1 MGTVF
6 RGTDLASGRAVAI
19 KQLRSEPVADAL
31 HIERFRRE
39 GEALKR
45 LNHPNIVELLD
56 VVHEAGTHYLVME
69 FVAGG
74 SLEELLRSGAAEL
87 PIVRVLSIA
96 LDLCDALTRTH
107 RLEIV
112 HRDIKPS
119 NVLLTED
126 GTPKLTDFGAAYIAG
141 QERLTTDLAVIGTAG
156 YVSPEA
162 LRGEE
167 LDARADIWAFG
178 VLLFELLTGTRP
190 FGKKNMAETLH
201 SIGFASPPDLEAL
214 RPDCPPALV
223 ELVYRMLAK
232 DAGQRVPSVRIVG
245 AELDKIARGHGGRAR
260 AESTFREA
268 RGGVPI
274 RSNLPAETSTF
285 VGRQTELGELRRCLL
300 EKRTRLVTI
309 VGPGGMGKTRLA
321 LELGHR
327 LLSSALMRADATS
340 ARFSDGLFLVEL
352 APLSSPEFI
361 VSAIAEATGFQFYP
375 GRTAMQQLVDHFRD
389 KRVLLLLDNF
399 EHLLRGAE
407 TVAALLRAA
416 EGLTVVA
423 TSRERLGLTGE
434 TVLSLSGMEFPEAT
448 TPERAIDFSAIKL
461 FVQAARQQKPEFRLE
476 PAEADDVIRICRLV
490 HGVPL
495 GILLA
500 GSWAANLS
508 PREIAEEISE
518 SLDFLAAELRDLPE
532 RQRSMRAVFD
542 HSWELLTEPEQ
553 NALAAISTFRGGF
566 TRDAAQAVAGTSL
579 RVLATLINKSL
590 LSREPGSGRYR
601 LHELLRQYAEE
612 KLQRSPA
619 REQAVLDAHSAYFAA
634 YLDAREA
641 SLKSPNPAEALLEIE
656 TELDNVRAAWSRMLE
671 KSELDAIERALSSLH
686 FFYTRRAA
694 LAEGEDAFTALAA
707 SLESAHESSPR
718 RTRLLGCALSRRATF
733 LRLQG
738 RYAQAASLLERALSL
753 LDEREHPRERAFA
766 LVMSGSTQVK
776 AGHLQAGTE
785 LGEQALRLF
794 RETGDA
800 WGTAHALE
808 TLGRLYGTAGD
819 FAKAERAYRESA
831 SIQREAGML
840 ESGSMGLGFTLV
852 QQGDYAAGCQ
862 LMLNAL
868 ETFERA
874 GDRWNRMLCQM
885 NLANAQRTLG
895 NYSSAEALA
904 RGCLEFTREIGNL
917 DHEAWSFYQLGN
929 VLKEQERYEAA
940 AAQFHAGLERSLQ
953 IGDAGKIALGRL
965 EFGNLALIRGDHREA
980 KQQLSEGLRGFESAG
995 QAWGVALALDLLGYL
1010 ACQEGNFELA
1020 QTRLSSALETALSRS
1035 LFPFATN
1042 VIAAGALFFARTGNP
1057 ERAVELLSFTQNH
1070 PATERHTITRRVT
1083 PLFAELEAR
1092 LSPES
1097 FASAVQR
1104 GKQLDFDTLKR
1115 LLDPALEGPGVGHQ
1129 RASRA

>member
-6 RGTDLASGRAVAI
+6 RGMDLATGRAVAI
-19 KQLRSEPVADAL
+19 KQLRSEAIADASS
-31 HIERFRRE
+31 IERFRRE

-56 VVHEAGTHYLVME
+56 VVHEGGTHYLVME

-74 SLEELLRSGAAEL
+74 SLEDLMRAGQPQL
-87 PIVRVLSIA
+87 PIPRILNIA

-141 QERLTTDLAVIGTAG
+141 KERLTTDLAVIGTAG

-162 LRGEE
+162 LRGED

-190 FGKKNMAETLH
+190 FSRKNMAQTLH
-201 SIGFASPPDLEAL
+201 NIGFASPPDLEAL
-214 RPDCPPALV
+214 RPDCPAALV
-223 ELVYRMLAK
+223 DLVYRMLAK

-245 AELDKIARGHGGRAR
+245 AELDKIARGQSGRAR
-260 AESTFREA
+260 AESSFREA

-274 RSNLPAETSTF
+274 KSNLPSETSTF
-285 VGRQTELGELRRCLL
+285 VGRHAEIGELRRCLL
-300 EKRTRLVTI
+300 EKSTRLVTI

-321 LELGHR
+321 VELGHR
-327 LLSSALMRADATS
+327 LLSSALMRADETS
-340 ARFSDGLFLVEL
+340 ERFRDGLFLVEL

-361 VSAIAEATGFQFYP
+361 VSAIAEAAGFQFYP
-375 GRTAMQQLVDHFRD
+375 GRTATQQLVDHFRG

-399 EHLLRGAE
+399 EHLLHGAE
-407 TVAALLRAA
+407 TVAELLRAA

-434 TVLSLSGMEFPEAT
+434 TVLSLPGMEFPEANAA
-448 TPERAIDFSAIKL
+448 ERAIDFSAIKL
-461 FVQAARQQKPEFRLE
+461 FMQAARQQKPEFKLE
-476 PAEADDVIRICRLV
+476 DADAADVVRICRLV

-495 GILLA
+495 GILIA

-508 PREIAEEISE
+508 PREIAEEISQ

-542 HSWELLTEPEQ
+542 HSWALLTEPERT
-553 NALAAISTFRGGF
+553 ALSGISIFRGGF
-566 TRDAAQAVAGTSL
+566 TRDAAQAVAGTSI

-590 LSREPGSGRYR
+590 LAREPGGGRYR

-612 KLQRSPA
+612 KLHQAEA
-619 REQAVLDAHSAYFAA
+619 REQEVLDAHSAYFAS
-634 YLDAREA
+634 YLEAREA
-641 SLKSPNPAEALLEIE
+641 SLKSPSPAEALLEIE

-671 KSELDAIERALSSLH
+671 KTELAKIERALSSLH
-686 FFYTRRAA
+686 FFHTRRAA
-694 LAEGEDAFTALAA
+694 LSEGEAAFTALAA
-707 SLESAHESSPR
+707 SLEAMSESSPQ

-738 RYAQAASLLERALSL
+738 RYAQAASLLDRALEL

-766 LVMSGSTQVK
+766 LVISGSTQVK
-776 AGHLQAGTE
+776 AGRLQTGTE

-831 SIQREAGML
+831 NIQREAGML

-868 ETFERA
+868 EMFERA

-904 RGCLEFTREIGNL
+904 RGCLDFTREIGNL
-917 DHEAWSFYQLGN
+917 DHEAWSCYQLGN

-940 AAQFHAGLERSLQ
+940 AAQFQAGLERSLQ
-953 IGDAGKIALGRL
+953 MGDAGKIALGRL
-965 EFGNLALIRGDHREA
+965 EFGNLALIRGDYREA
-980 KQQLSEGLRGFESAG
+980 ERQLGESLRGFESAG

-1010 ACQEGNFELA
+1010 ACQEQNFELA
-1020 QTRLSSALETALSRS
+1020 QTRLSTALDTALSRS
-1035 LFPFATN
+1035 LYPFATN
-1042 VIAAGALFFARTGNP
+1042 VIAGAALWCARTGKP
-1057 ERAVELLSFTQNH
+1057 ERAVELLSFARHH
-1070 PATERHTITRRVT
+1070 PATERHTITRRVE
-1083 PLFAELEAR
+1083 PLFAELEGR
-1092 LSPES
+1092 LAPES
-1097 FASAVQR
+1097 FAQAMERGKSLDWSKIRPMLDTVPRATAPVQR
-1104 GKQLDFDTLKR
+1104 DAGL
-1115 LLDPALEGPGVGHQ
+1115 
-1129 RASRA
+1129 